1 MAISRFE
8 DESTTANMKH
18 PSAPPDAESLFRGLT
33 PAQESLFLTLYFR
46 ALDYRSPSPILAD
59 ATSSQLA
66 DTISY
71 DFRQLK
77 AMGAKSLDLALRTSA
92 LDNLVRAFV
101 DRHSDALVLD
111 LGCGLDPRQ
120 VRCHPPSSTDWYD
133 IDFPVVVEMRKR
145 FLPRTSAHLIGAD
158 LTSPGWMDDIPPDRP
173 TMLVAD
179 GLMAFMSDQ
188 AFTAMT
194 RRLTSHFSTG
204 QFAFNAYT
212 PLDLW
217 AANLLLARGNK
228 FPARGIGDPHEPEG
242 WGARLALIEE
252 LLLYRAP
259 EVARFPQPYR
269 ALARL
274 CALSTSVCRHT
285 NWVVRYSF

>member
-1 MAISRFE
+1 
-8 DESTTANMKH
+8 MKH
-18 PSAPPDAESLFRGLT
+18 PTGPRDTEALFRGLT

-46 ALDYRSPSPILAD
+46 ALDYRSTSPILAD
-59 ATSSQLA
+59 ATSARLA

-71 DFRQLK
+71 DFRQFK
-77 AMGAKSLDLALRTSA
+77 AMGAKSLDLALRTNT

-101 DRHSDALVLD
+101 ARHSEALVLD

-120 VRCHPPSSTDWYD
+120 LRCHPSTSTDWYD

-158 LTSPGWMDDIPPDRP
+158 LTSPGWMDDIPADRP

-188 AFTAMT
+188 AFTAMA
-194 RRLTSHFSTG
+194 RRMTSHFSTG
-204 QFAFNAYT
+204 ELAFNAYT

-217 AANLLLARGNK
+217 AANFLLARARGSK
-228 FPARGIGDPHEPEG
+228 FPARGISDPHEPER
-242 WGARLALIEE
+242 WGARLTLIEE

-269 ALARL
+269 TLARL
-274 CALSTSVCRHT
+274 CALSTRVCRHT